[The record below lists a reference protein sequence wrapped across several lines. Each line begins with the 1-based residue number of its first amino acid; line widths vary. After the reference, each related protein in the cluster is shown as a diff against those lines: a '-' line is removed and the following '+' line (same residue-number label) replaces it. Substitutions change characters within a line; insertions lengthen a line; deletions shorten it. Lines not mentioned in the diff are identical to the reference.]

1 MEDIEIT
8 ELAAETEVGVGGA
21 GAEAKIAKVEPRA
34 EAKAA
39 GAAYSVYVS
48 MPHTLSLGALT
59 ARRAVRGLQS
69 VCAQT
74 STETI
79 QKISDIL
86 QQAAATA
93 LASTG
98 EGGVG
103 GEVVGGAEEKGQGQ
117 GTGQAQYV
125 LQDVD
130 LMTAAVLE
138 DSPIEAEAEALQIS
152 VGRRLREGRRLVEDW
167 LEAHVHSTHELSLAS
182 ARELVSSL
190 DLTPI
195 PGSLPAP
202 KVVQG
207 WRGSLEDGP
216 EFGATEGPRPYDSA
230 LLEASLLEAPAYMD
244 HEPPPFDADDYAYH
258 VNTPTSAWHSRQ
270 IREGGGGSLKDK
282 GTTIN
287 MIKGPQML
295 HSVECIVQREL
306 YIMSLY
312 WDWKMQIGELQAKR
326 YLNSSEYFLS
336 VFEITPLMI
345 SQLTNS
351 PPDMG
356 LHLLSQDSRRVV
368 TVVVGALAGESI
380 NPIYHGEIERHAHHG
395 KVENRW
401 SLQSMGELLQKK
413 GNRRG
418 GVSMLQKRGNPGPE
432 GAHLRHNSMGVE
444 EGRLGSN
451 TSFMEDHGHLLQV
464 LTMRKKHG
472 ELLAY
477 AFPHKRR
484 EGEDLPTF
492 ASLSL
497 DVSTPHTP
505 KTPGSSRRH

>member
-1 MEDIEIT
+1 
-8 ELAAETEVGVGGA
+8 
-21 GAEAKIAKVEPRA
+21 
-34 EAKAA
+34 
-39 GAAYSVYVS
+39 
-48 MPHTLSLGALT
+48 
-59 ARRAVRGLQS
+59 
-69 VCAQT
+69 
-74 STETI
+74 
-79 QKISDIL
+79 
-86 QQAAATA
+86 
-93 LASTG
+93 
-98 EGGVG
+98 
-103 GEVVGGAEEKGQGQ
+103 
-117 GTGQAQYV
+117 
-125 LQDVD
+125 
-130 LMTAAVLE
+130 MTAAVLE

-230 LLEASLLEAPAYMD
+230 LLEGKEFSLRGVISLSRSLVASIQQNLLVEHDRVAALADRDDRGRGDSDRPPMVKQASLLEAPAYMD